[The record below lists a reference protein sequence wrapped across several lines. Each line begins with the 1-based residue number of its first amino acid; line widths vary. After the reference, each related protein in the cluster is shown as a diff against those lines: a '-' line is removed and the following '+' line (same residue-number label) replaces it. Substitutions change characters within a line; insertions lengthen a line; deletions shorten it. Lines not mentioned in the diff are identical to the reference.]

1 MLIGGMQGG
10 LSIMKHPNVAPS
22 AVKMPRAQRGTVLA
36 ITLILLVI
44 LSLLGTFAI
53 RNANQS
59 ERIMNGVRTSN
70 VAQQAAETG
79 LRFCEQLATAPP
91 AGSGTF
97 QSVDAATYINAT
109 AVSNANE
116 GDWTDKNNWKSS
128 NANLLSVPSSY
139 YNSGST
145 GATEL
150 LHAPQC
156 LIQALETP
164 GGLKGYVITARGYAN
179 DAVIDAS
186 TGRVISGAE
195 VWLQSTLTEAP
206 TPPSP

>member
-1 MLIGGMQGG
+1 
-10 LSIMKHPNVAPS
+10 MKHPNVVLPALHTL
-22 AVKMPRAQRGTVLA
+22 RAQRGTVLA

-44 LSLLGTFAI
+44 LSLLGTFVI

-97 QSVDAATYINAT
+97 QSVDAATYVNT
-109 AVSNANE
+109 TPTTNTE
-116 GDWTDKNNWKSS
+116 GETPDRREWADKNNWKSS
-128 NANLLSVPSSY
+128 NARLLSVPSSY
-139 YNSGST
+139 YKSGRT
-145 GATEL
+145 GATDL

-156 LIQALETP
+156 IIQALETP

-206 TPPSP
+206 PPP

>member
-1 MLIGGMQGG
+1 
-10 LSIMKHPNVAPS
+10 MKHPNVAPS

-97 QSVDAATYINAT
+97 QSVDAATYVNT
-109 AVSNANE
+109 TPTTNTE
-116 GDWTDKNNWKSS
+116 GETPDRREWADKNSWKSS
-128 NANLLSVPSSY
+128 NARLLSVPESF
-139 YNSGST
+139 YNSGKSA
-145 GATEL
+145 ATKLTHE
-150 LHAPQC
+150 PQC
-156 LIQALETP
+156 IIQALQTR

-179 DAVIDAS
+179 DAVIDAAS
-186 TGRVISGAE
+186 GQVKSGAE

-206 TPPSP
+206 

>member
-1 MLIGGMQGG
+1 
-10 LSIMKHPNVAPS
+10 MKHPNVVLPALHTLR
-22 AVKMPRAQRGTVLA
+22 VQRGTVLA

-44 LSLLGTFAI
+44 LSLLGTFVI

-97 QSVDAATYINAT
+97 QSVDAATYVNT
-109 AVSNANE
+109 TPTTNTE
-116 GDWTDKNNWKSS
+116 GETPDRREWADKNSWKNS
-128 NANLLSVPSSY
+128 NTNLLSVPSSY

-156 LIQALETP
+156 IIQALETP

-179 DAVIDAS
+179 DAVIEAS

-206 TPPSP
+206 PPPSP

>member
-1 MLIGGMQGG
+1 
-10 LSIMKHPNVAPS
+10 MKHPNVVLPALHTL
-22 AVKMPRAQRGTVLA
+22 RAQRGTVLA

-44 LSLLGTFAI
+44 LSLLGTFVI

-97 QSVDAATYINAT
+97 QSKDAATYVNT
-109 AVSNANE
+109 TPTTNTE
-116 GDWTDKNNWKSS
+116 GETPDRREWADKNSWKNS
-128 NANLLSVPSSY
+128 NTNLLSVPSSY

-145 GATEL
+145 DATEL

-164 GGLKGYVITARGYAN
+164 GGLKGYVITARGYAI

-206 TPPSP
+206 TPHSP

>member
-1 MLIGGMQGG
+1 
-10 LSIMKHPNVAPS
+10 MKHPNVAPS

-116 GDWTDKNNWKSS
+116 GDWTNKNNWKSS

>member
-1 MLIGGMQGG
+1 
-10 LSIMKHPNVAPS
+10 MKHSNVAPS
-22 AVKMPRAQRGTVLA
+22 IAQTPHAQRGTVLA

-59 ERIMNGVRTSN
+59 ERIMNGIRTSN
-70 VAQQAAETG
+70 VAQQAAETA

-109 AVSNANE
+109 AVSSANE
-116 GDWTDKNNWKSS
+116 GDWKNKDNWKSS

-145 GATEL
+145 DATEL

>member
-1 MLIGGMQGG
+1 MN
-10 LSIMKHPNVAPS
+10 HPNVVPL
-22 AVKMPRAQRGTVLA
+22 AVKTRHAQRGTVLA

-79 LRFCEQLATAPP
+79 LRFCEQLATASP

-97 QSVDAATYINAT
+97 QSRDAATYINAT
-109 AVSNANE
+109 AVSSANE
-116 GDWTDKNNWKSS
+116 GDWKNKDNWKKSS

>member
-1 MLIGGMQGG
+1 
-10 LSIMKHPNVAPS
+10 MKHPNVVLPALHTLR
-22 AVKMPRAQRGTVLA
+22 VQRGTVLA

-44 LSLLGTFAI
+44 LSLLGTFVI

-97 QSVDAATYINAT
+97 QSVGAATYINAT
-109 AVSNANE
+109 ATTNADA
-116 GDWTDKNNWKSS
+116 GDWKDKTDAGDWKDKNSWKSS
-128 NANLLSVPSSY
+128 NARLLSVPSSY
-139 YNSGST
+139 YKSGST
-145 GATEL
+145 GATDL

-156 LIQALETP
+156 IIQALETP

-179 DAVIDAS
+179 DAVIEAS

-206 TPPSP
+206 PPPSP

>member
-1 MLIGGMQGG
+1 
-10 LSIMKHPNVAPS
+10 MKHPNVVLPALHTL
-22 AVKMPRAQRGTVLA
+22 RAQRGTVLA

-44 LSLLGTFAI
+44 LSLLGTFVI

-116 GDWTDKNNWKSS
+116 GDWTDKNNWKKSS
-128 NANLLSVPSSY
+128 NARLLSVPSSY

-145 GATEL
+145 GATDL

-156 LIQALETP
+156 IIQALETP

-179 DAVIDAS
+179 DAVIEAS

-206 TPPSP
+206 PPPSP

>member
-1 MLIGGMQGG
+1 
-10 LSIMKHPNVAPS
+10 MKHPNVAPS

-36 ITLILLVI
+36 ITLILLVV

-79 LRFCEQLATAPP
+79 LRFCEQLATASP

>member
-1 MLIGGMQGG
+1 
-10 LSIMKHPNVAPS
+10 MKHPNVAPS

-36 ITLILLVI
+36 ITLILLVV

-79 LRFCEQLATAPP
+79 LRFCEQLATASP

-179 DAVIDAS
+179 DAVIEAS

-206 TPPSP
+206 PPPSP

>member
-1 MLIGGMQGG
+1 
-10 LSIMKHPNVAPS
+10 MKHSNVVLPALHTL
-22 AVKMPRAQRGTVLA
+22 RAQRGTVLA

-44 LSLLGTFAI
+44 LSLLGTFVI

-109 AVSNANE
+109 ATTNADA
-116 GDWTDKNNWKSS
+116 GDWKDKNSWKSS
-128 NANLLSVPSSY
+128 NARLLSVPSSY

-145 GATEL
+145 GATDL

-156 LIQALETP
+156 IIQALETP

-179 DAVIDAS
+179 DAVIEAS

-206 TPPSP
+206 PPPSP

>member
-1 MLIGGMQGG
+1 
-10 LSIMKHPNVAPS
+10 MKHQVVLPSLVAG
-22 AVKMPRAQRGTVLA
+22 PRAQRGTVLA

-44 LSLLGTFAI
+44 LALLGTFAI

-59 ERIMNGVRTSN
+59 ERVMNGVRTSN

-79 LRFCEQLATAPP
+79 LRFCEQLATADP

-97 QSVDAATYINAT
+97 ETVKAADYINAT
-109 AVSNANE
+109 ATTNADA
-116 GDWTDKNNWKSS
+116 GDWKDKNSWKSS
-128 NANLLSVPSSY
+128 NARLLSVPESF
-139 YNSGST
+139 YNSGKSA
-145 GATEL
+145 ATKL
-150 LHAPQC
+150 THAPQC
-156 LIQALETP
+156 IIQALQTP

-206 TPPSP
+206 PPPSP

>member
-1 MLIGGMQGG
+1 
-10 LSIMKHPNVAPS
+10 MKHPNVAPS
-22 AVKMPRAQRGTVLA
+22 AVKMQRAQRGTVLA
-36 ITLILLVI
+36 ITLILLVV

-79 LRFCEQLATAPP
+79 LRFCEQLATASP

>member
-1 MLIGGMQGG
+1 
-10 LSIMKHPNVAPS
+10 MKHPNVVLPALHTL
-22 AVKMPRAQRGTVLA
+22 RAQRGTVLA

-44 LSLLGTFAI
+44 LSLLGTFVI

-79 LRFCEQLATAPP
+79 LRFCEQLATADP

-97 QSVDAATYINAT
+97 ETVKAADYINAT
-109 AVSNANE
+109 ATTNADA
-116 GDWTDKNNWKSS
+116 GDWKDKNSWKSS
-128 NANLLSVPSSY
+128 NARLLSVPESF
-139 YNSGST
+139 YNSGKSA
-145 GATEL
+145 ATKL
-150 LHAPQC
+150 THAPQC
-156 LIQALETP
+156 IIQALQTP

-179 DAVIDAS
+179 DAVIDAAS
-186 TGRVISGAE
+186 GQVKSGAE

-206 TPPSP
+206 

>member
-44 LSLLGTFAI
+44 LSLLGTFVI

-116 GDWTDKNNWKSS
+116 GDWTNTNNWKSS
-128 NANLLSVPSSY
+128 NARLLSVPESF
-139 YNSGST
+139 YNSGKSAATKLTHTVMT
-145 GATEL
+145 GSNPYES
-150 LHAPQC
+150 HWK
-156 LIQALETP
+156 
-164 GGLKGYVITARGYAN
+164 GKVSGLAMPPNAVAIKEA
-179 DAVIDAS
+179 DAKQLVKWILSLDAAKKS
-186 TGRVISGAE
+186 
-195 VWLQSTLTEAP
+195 
-206 TPPSP
+206 

>member
-1 MLIGGMQGG
+1 
-10 LSIMKHPNVAPS
+10 MKHQVVLPSLVAG
-22 AVKMPRAQRGTVLA
+22 PRAQRGTVLA

-44 LSLLGTFAI
+44 LALLGTFAI

-116 GDWTDKNNWKSS
+116 GDWTNTNNWKSS
-128 NANLLSVPSSY
+128 NARLLSVPESF
-139 YNSGST
+139 YNSGKSA
-145 GATEL
+145 ATKLTHE
-150 LHAPQC
+150 PQC
-156 LIQALETP
+156 IIQALQTR

-179 DAVIDAS
+179 DAVIDAAS
-186 TGRVISGAE
+186 GQVKSGAE

-206 TPPSP
+206 

>member
-1 MLIGGMQGG
+1 
-10 LSIMKHPNVAPS
+10 MKHPNVVLPALPTL
-22 AVKMPRAQRGTVLA
+22 RAQRGTVLA

-44 LSLLGTFAI
+44 LSLLGTFVI

-109 AVSNANE
+109 ATTNADA
-116 GDWTDKNNWKSS
+116 GDWKDKNSWKSS
-128 NANLLSVPSSY
+128 NARLLSVPESF
-139 YNSGST
+139 YNSGKSVVT
-145 GATEL
+145 KLIYE
-150 LHAPQC
+150 PQC
-156 LIQALETP
+156 IIQALQTR

-179 DAVIDAS
+179 DAVIDAAS
-186 TGRVISGAE
+186 GQVKSGAE

-206 TPPSP
+206 

>member
-1 MLIGGMQGG
+1 
-10 LSIMKHPNVAPS
+10 MKHSNVAPS
-22 AVKMPRAQRGTVLA
+22 IAQTPHAQRGTVLA

-59 ERIMNGVRTSN
+59 ERIMNGIRTSN
-70 VAQQAAETG
+70 VAQQAAETA

-116 GDWTDKNNWKSS
+116 GDWKNKDNWKSS
-128 NANLLSVPSSY
+128 NANLLSVPRSY

-145 GATEL
+145 DATEL

-179 DAVIDAS
+179 DAVIDTS

>member
-1 MLIGGMQGG
+1 
-10 LSIMKHPNVAPS
+10 MKHPNVAPS
-22 AVKMPRAQRGTVLA
+22 AAKTPRAQRGTVLA

-53 RNANQS
+53 RNTNQS

-97 QSVDAATYINAT
+97 QSVDAATYVNAT

-116 GDWTDKNNWKSS
+116 GDWKNKDNWKSS

-145 GATEL
+145 DATEL

-206 TPPSP
+206 PSPLP

>member
-1 MLIGGMQGG
+1 
-10 LSIMKHPNVAPS
+10 MKHSNVAPS
-22 AVKMPRAQRGTVLA
+22 IAQTPHAQRGTVLA

-59 ERIMNGVRTSN
+59 ERIMNGIRTSN
-70 VAQQAAETG
+70 VAQQAAETA

-116 GDWTDKNNWKSS
+116 GDWKNKDNWKSS

-145 GATEL
+145 DATEL

>member
-1 MLIGGMQGG
+1 
-10 LSIMKHPNVAPS
+10 MKHPNVAPS

-156 LIQALETP
+156 IIQALETP

-179 DAVIDAS
+179 DAVIDAAS
-186 TGRVISGAE
+186 GQVKSGAE

-206 TPPSP
+206 